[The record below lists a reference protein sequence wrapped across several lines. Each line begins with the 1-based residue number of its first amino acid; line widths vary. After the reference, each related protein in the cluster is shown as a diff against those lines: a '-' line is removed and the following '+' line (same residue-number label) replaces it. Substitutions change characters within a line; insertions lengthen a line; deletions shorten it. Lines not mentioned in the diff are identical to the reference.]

1 MVKKIS
7 APLERTARL
16 LDLVPYINSHQ
27 GISLKELANVFN
39 VTQAQMTNDLTT
51 LWMCGLPGY
60 TPLELMDLDF
70 ESGFVTIHNAETL
83 SKPRSISFD
92 EGVALVLGLDLLRS
106 TISSDRADL
115 LEKIDNLSRRL
126 SDLIKL
132 PSALSAASVVNQ
144 DVSTAILEA
153 IKSRSGL
160 EIVYHSLYRDETSTR
175 IILPI
180 EIIESD
186 GQRYLSSY
194 CHTSS
199 DFRQFRIDRIQSAK
213 LQKVPQ
219 EIPKTSSQAAGH
231 TSTIKVLTPTREI
244 AERFKQSELSM
255 NSEFNVRV
263 TRSNGSNDP
272 SWLLEVRCAY
282 WHPLRLEN
290 PYRRWLNRCWIV
302 TKHAEI
308 AYPFKGI

>member
-1 MVKKIS
+1 MAKKIS

-27 GISLKELANVFN
+27 GISLKELAQVFN
-39 VTQAQMTNDLTT
+39 VTQAQMTDDLTT

-106 TISSDRADL
+106 TISADRVDL
-115 LEKIDNLSRRL
+115 LTKIDELSRRL

-132 PSALSAASVVNQ
+132 PSALSAASDVNQ
-144 DVSTAILEA
+144 DVSAAILEA
-153 IKSRSGL
+153 IRTRSGL

-180 EIIESD
+180 EIVESD
-186 GQRYLSSY
+186 GQRYLSSF
-194 CHTSS
+194 CHSSS

-213 LQKVPQ
+213 MQTVAQ
-219 EIPKTSSQAAGH
+219 EIPKISSQTAGH
-231 TSTIKVLTPTREI
+231 KSTIKVLTPTRDI
-244 AERFKQSELSM
+244 AERFKQSELSV
-255 NSEFNVRV
+255 NSEFNFESFSLQWIE
-263 TRSNGSNDP
+263 RSIMASGGSV
-272 SWLLEVRCAY
+272 SLLA
-282 WHPLRLEN
+282 P
-290 PYRRWLNRCWIV
+290 
-302 TKHAEI
+302 AEI
-308 AYPFKGI
+308 RKSISVMAQSMLDRYKAR

>member
-1 MVKKIS
+1 MAKKIS

-27 GISLKELANVFN
+27 GISLKELAQVFK
-39 VTQAQMTNDLTT
+39 VTQAQMIDDLTT

-106 TISSDRADL
+106 TISADRGDL
-115 LEKIDNLSRRL
+115 LMKIDELSRRL
-126 SDLIKL
+126 SDLINL
-132 PSALSAASVVNQ
+132 PSALSAASDVNK
-144 DVSTAILEA
+144 DVSAAILEA
-153 IKSRSGL
+153 ISSRSGL

-175 IILPI
+175 TILPI
-180 EIIESD
+180 EIVESD
-186 GQRYLSSY
+186 GQRYLSSF

-213 LQKVPQ
+213 MQTVAQ
-219 EIPKTSSQAAGH
+219 EIPKISNQAAGL
-231 TSTIKVLTPTREI
+231 TSTIKVLTPTRDI
-244 AERFKQSELSM
+244 AERFKQNELSV
-255 NSEFNVRV
+255 NSEFNFESFSLQWIE
-263 TRSNGSNDP
+263 RSIMASGGSV
-272 SWLLEVRCAY
+272 SLLA
-282 WHPLRLEN
+282 P
-290 PYRRWLNRCWIV
+290 
-302 TKHAEI
+302 AEI
-308 AYPFKGI
+308 RQSISVMAQSMLDRYKAR

>member
-1 MVKKIS
+1 MAKKIS

-83 SKPRSISFD
+83 SKPRSLTFD

-106 TISSDRADL
+106 TISKDRADL
-115 LEKIDNLSRRL
+115 LEKIYNLSLRL
-126 SDLIKL
+126 SELIKL
-132 PSALSAASVVNQ
+132 PSALSAASVVNL
-144 DVSTAILEA
+144 DVATAILEA

-160 EIVYHSLYRDETSTR
+160 EIVYHSLYRDETSVR

-194 CHTSS
+194 CHTST

-219 EIPKTSSQAAGH
+219 EIPKTSSQASGH
-231 TSTIKVLTPTREI
+231 MSTIKVLTPTREI
-244 AERFKQSELSM
+244 AERFKQSGLSK
-255 NSEFNVRV
+255 NSEFVCESYSLQWV
-263 TRSNGSNDP
+263 ERSIMASGS
-272 SWLLEVRCAY
+272 SVCLLA
-282 WHPLRLEN
+282 P
-290 PYRRWLNRCWIV
+290 P
-302 TKHAEI
+302 EI
-308 AYPFKGI
+308 RKSISSMAQSMLDRYKAR

>member
-1 MVKKIS
+1 MAKKIS

-27 GISLKELANVFN
+27 GISLKELAQVFK
-39 VTQAQMTNDLTT
+39 VTQAQMTDDLTT

-106 TISSDRADL
+106 TISADRGDL
-115 LEKIDNLSRRL
+115 LMKIDELSRRL
-126 SDLIKL
+126 SDLINL
-132 PSALSAASVVNQ
+132 PSALSAASDVNK
-144 DVSTAILEA
+144 DVSAAILEA
-153 IKSRSGL
+153 ISSRSGL

-175 IILPI
+175 TILPI
-180 EIIESD
+180 EIVESD
-186 GQRYLSSY
+186 GQRYLSSF

-213 LQKVPQ
+213 MQTVAQ
-219 EIPKTSSQAAGH
+219 EIPKISNQAAGL
-231 TSTIKVLTPTREI
+231 TSTIKVLTPTRDI
-244 AERFKQSELSM
+244 AERFKHNELSV
-255 NSEFNVRV
+255 NAEFNFESFSLQWIE
-263 TRSNGSNDP
+263 RSIMASGGSV
-272 SWLLEVRCAY
+272 SLLA
-282 WHPLRLEN
+282 P
-290 PYRRWLNRCWIV
+290 
-302 TKHAEI
+302 AEI
-308 AYPFKGI
+308 RQSISVMAQSMLDRYKAR